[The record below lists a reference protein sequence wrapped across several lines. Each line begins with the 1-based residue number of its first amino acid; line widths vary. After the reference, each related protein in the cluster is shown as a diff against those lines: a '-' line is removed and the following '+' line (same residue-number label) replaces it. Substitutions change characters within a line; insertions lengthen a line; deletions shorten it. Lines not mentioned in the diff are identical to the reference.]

1 LENASLGCVI
11 RPNVVEEDLVVTVRA
26 YTRRDLAEVILPA
39 RPEAENHP
47 HAAIEALARTRRIT
61 RRRVTMVDLSGQAA

>member
-11 RPNVVEEDLVVTVRA
+11 QPNVVAEDLVVTVRA
-26 YTRRDLAEVILPA
+26 YTRRDLAEVIRPA